1 MNEKNFIT
9 SWSGG
14 KDCCLA
20 TIIALS
26 DDCKL
31 TGIVTMLNENGKVS
45 RSHAIPLHI
54 LEQQAKAMKVPL
66 LTTASTWDDYETNFI
81 VSLKKASRQY
91 HASMVVFG
99 DIDTESH
106 KLWEEKTAAAA
117 GQIAYLPLW
126 KKHRKKLVQQVI
138 QCNIEAIIIS
148 CNTHLGKDFLGK
160 KLNNETLI
168 ALENAGVDVCGENG
182 EYHTLVVN
190 CPLFNNAINYEIVE
204 KLQHKDYCFL
214 EIQ

>member
-14 KDCCLA
+14 KDCCIA
-20 TIIALS
+20 TITALS
-26 DDCKL
+26 DDWKL
-31 TGIVTMLNENGKVS
+31 TGIVTMLNKNGKVS

-81 VSLKKASRQY
+81 AALKQAAHQFN
-91 HASMVVFG
+91 ATMAVFG

-106 KLWEEKTAAAA
+106 KLWEEKTSAAA
-117 GQIAYLPLW
+117 GITASLPLW
-126 KKHRKKLVQQVI
+126 KKNRKKLVQQVI

-148 CNTHLGKDFLGK
+148 CNTHLGKDFIGR

-190 CPLFNNAINYEIVE
+190 CPLFNNPVNYEIVE
-204 KLQHKDYCFL
+204 KRQHENYCFL